1 MDNAPDTAVADATRR
16 PEVPP
21 EPHLDRENAP
31 QPRGTEPGPDSQ
43 PPDNQQPD
51 PSNAHLG
58 YFLLAVTVGLVSYFV
73 ITKWTGV
80 DASGGGPNVSVTVVG
95 LDDRTEHYTYTL
107 KAPSSG
113 FGKLKTRVIWFI
125 LYVLVM
131 IGAPRIFVAAGQQ
144 LGAMIP
150 PDTLLSSAIHN
161 DQVAGALYA
170 AALAFVS
177 VGLNNV
183 ILGYLHDNQC
193 HLGDNPRAYLPFR
206 DREDVKVA
214 LRAWGRQLHIYSYLV
229 TGMVKIGVRPV
240 MSTSQYV
247 ILAVAVVGLCTWSML
262 RSSCI
267 SNAVFKEVGI
277 YMLLA
282 CETLWLL
289 GRSKDIFRG
298 DTKASVDLLW
308 HVSVIMA
315 VMWAPV

>member
-1 MDNAPDTAVADATRR
+1 
-16 PEVPP
+16 
-21 EPHLDRENAP
+21 
-31 QPRGTEPGPDSQ
+31 
-43 PPDNQQPD
+43 
-51 PSNAHLG
+51 
-58 YFLLAVTVGLVSYFV
+58 LAVTVGLVSYFV

-80 DASGGGPNVSVTVVG
+80 DASGVRANVSVTVVG
-95 LDDRTEHYTYTL
+95 LDEKTEHYTYTL
-107 KAPSSG
+107 KAPSTW
-113 FGKLKTRVIWFI
+113 FGNFKTRVIWFI

-131 IGAPRIFVAAGQQ
+131 IGAPRIFVAAGEQ

-150 PDTLLSSAIHN
+150 PDSLLSSAIHN

-170 AALAFVS
+170 AALGFVS

-183 ILGYLHDNQC
+183 ILGYLYDNQC
-193 HLGDNPRAYLPFR
+193 HLGDTPRVYLPIR

-214 LRAWGRQLHIYSYLV
+214 LRVWGRQLHNYSYLV
-229 TGMVKIGVRPV
+229 TGMVKTGVRPV

-282 CETLWLL
+282 CEALCLL

-298 DTKASVDLLW
+298 DTKGCVDLLW
-308 HVSVIMA
+308 HVSVVLA